1 MATDKPRIDP
11 RSLHPVEAIRLL
23 NSVGDGEP
31 IRPRQ
36 LRGIVDQAGAR
47 VCAEGS
53 LKKLDI
59 IKLAAWLALQRHRR
73 LSEDRTREAAAGASP
88 QLVGYELQKE
98 KSRQR
103 QRELS
108 QTGRD
113 IGTIPAVIDPARR
126 ARCRESFHDFCREY
140 FAGMFK
146 WKMSPD
152 HLRVIAKLERAARF
166 GGLFSIAMPRGSGK
180 STICR
185 TACLWALL
193 YGFRRFVVLIGTN
206 ENHAVNE
213 LDSIKKHLETNDLL
227 LADFPEVVFPI
238 RALEMATNR
247 SRGQL
252 HEGRP
257 TYISWKTDKVV
268 FPTIEGSSASGGV
281 IRVAGL
287 EGGVRGISQTT
298 VEGETIRPDMVVVD
312 DPQTRESA
320 RSPSQCSQR
329 EEIISGDVLG
339 LAGPDKKISGIATV
353 TVIEEDDLADSL
365 LKPERHPQWQGERC
379 KMLNQFPSN
388 MDAWDEYAKVRRAAF
403 ASGGDAE
410 AVSNAYYIKH
420 RGELDDG
427 ASVAWEERVE
437 PPSLSALQTAMN
449 LYLDRGEKIFWAE
462 YQNDPGSLAVLGD
475 EALKAEDIA
484 GKLTMLERG
493 VAPFGTQAITVF
505 IDVQERALFW
515 MACAFGESMTG
526 SVIDYGT
533 WPDQRLAY
541 FTLRQVKKTMQ
552 RAAPGQPLEAA
563 VYAGLEQC
571 IEHLMGKAWRVDE
584 GGEMRA
590 SRGLIDAGYGKLS
603 DLVYQVCRASPHAA
617 SLFPS
622 KGVGIT
628 ALKAPINEWAKTSGD
643 RVGLNWKI
651 PAMTGRRQF
660 RHVIFDTNWWKSCM
674 LARLKT
680 GKGAA
685 GAMYLFGDRA
695 DQHRMLIDHLLSE
708 RPTPVSGPSRTVDQ
722 WELVTVGRD
731 NHWWDCL
738 VGCAVAASQLGI
750 HPPGIDG
757 MGIRRRK
764 VKVPQS
770 RRRSA

>member
-1 MATDKPRIDP
+1 MPVDY
-11 RSLHPVEAIRLL
+11 RSLRPFEAVRLL
-23 NSVGDGEP
+23 NSMGDEP
-31 IRPRQ
+31 VATERDIRRV
-36 LRGIVDQAGAR
+36 LDSAGAR
-47 VCAEGS
+47 VCAKGD
-53 LKKLDI
+53 LARVDIVKLT
-59 IKLAAWLALQRHRR
+59 AWLAMQRHRR
-73 LSEDRTREAAAGASP
+73 LAEERTRDAAAGASP
-88 QLVGYELQKE
+88 QLTGYEAQKE
-98 KSRQR
+98 RSRAR
-103 QRELS
+103 QMELS
-108 QTGRD
+108 RSGRD
-113 IGTIPAVIDPARR
+113 IGELPAVVDQVRKD
-126 ARCRESFHDFCREY
+126 RCRDSFQHFCREY
-140 FAGMFK
+140 FPALFC
-146 WKMSPD
+146 WSWSLD
-152 HLRVIAKLERAARF
+152 HLRVIEKLERSIRY
-166 GGLFSIAMPRGSGK
+166 GGLFAIAMPRGSGK
-180 STICR
+180 SAICR
-185 TACLWALL
+185 AACMWALL
-193 YGFRRFVVLIGTN
+193 YGHRRFVVLIGAN
-206 ENHAVNE
+206 EKHAGRE
-213 LDSIKKHLETNDLL
+213 LDSIKMHLETNELL
-227 LADFPEVVFPI
+227 LADFPEVCFPI
-238 RALEMATNR
+238 RAMEGITQRA
-247 SRGQL
+247 SGQL
-252 HEGRP
+252 YHGCP
-257 TYISWKTDKVV
+257 TYMSWTSEGVV
-268 FPTIEGSSASGGV
+268 LPTIEGSAASSGV

-287 EGGVRGISQTT
+287 TGQLRGMSHTT
-298 VEGETIRPDMVVVD
+298 ADGLTIRPDLVVVD
-312 DPQTRESA
+312 DPQTDDSA
-320 RSPSQCSQR
+320 RSPSQCAER
-329 EEIISGDVLG
+329 ERLISGAVLG
-339 LAGPDKKISGIATV
+339 LAGPATKISGIATV
-353 TVIEEDDLADSL
+353 TVIQKDDLADSL

-379 KMLNQFPSN
+379 RMILEFPT
-388 MDAWDEYAKVRRAAF
+388 DRDLWDEYAKVRKAAF
-403 ASGGDAE
+403 GTGNVETVCNAFYRDHRKKLDA
-410 AVSNAYYIKH
+410 
-420 RGELDDG
+420 G
-427 ASVAWEERVE
+427 AAVAWEERIE
-437 PPSLSALQTAMN
+437 PPDLSALHTAMN
-449 LYLDRGEKIFWAE
+449 LLIDRGEEIFWAE
-462 YQNDPGSLAVLGD
+462 YQNDPGALADLAD
-475 EALKAEDIA
+475 EALKAEDLA
-484 GKLTMLERG
+484 GKLSMLERG
-493 VAPFGTQAITVF
+493 VAPFGTQAITAF

-515 MACAFGESMTG
+515 MVCAFGEGMNG

-552 RAAPGQPLEAA
+552 RGAPGQPLEAA

-571 IEHLMGKAWRVDE
+571 IEHLMGRVWRVDE

-628 ALKAPINEWAKTSGD
+628 ALKAPINEWAKTAGD